1 MNPLNVQ
8 KLDKLVEDMAEVK
21 TDVKWLK
28 GAHTDHKATHRAYNL
43 KMFGAFLAALIAVI
57 IAWLR
62 S

>member
-28 GAHTDHKATHRAYNL
+28 GAYTDHKATHRAYNL
-43 KMFGAFLAALIAVI
+43 KMFGAFLAALIAAF
-57 IAWLR
+57 IACFKA
-62 S
+62 